1 MLSKC
6 RYCASRTLYSLSLDG
21 HAPKFL
27 RKTTAKG
34 VPIWC
39 ICITM
44 IFPFLSFLAVGT
56 SSGQVIT
63 WLANLTQASQIIDYI
78 CMCII
83 YLYFFKALK
92 AQGWER
98 KDLPYVGWAQPYC
111 AYFGLITMS
120 LTVTFYGYT
129 TFLTGWWDVG
139 TFFSYYLMVGLC
151 PILFIGWKLL
161 KKTKMVKPGEA
172 GMSFSFPHAKTRC
185 CPTLKSFLLNLYSFL
200 KSFRESV
207 TLLTQYSRSRMG
219 ETYH

>member
-1 MLSKC
+1 MILINN

-27 RKTTAKG
+27 RKTTKKG

-39 ICITM
+39 FCITM
-44 IFPFLSFLAVGT
+44 IFPFLSFLAIGT

-83 YLYFFKALK
+83 YLSFFKALK
-92 AQGWER
+92 AQGWDR
-98 KDLPYVGWAQPYC
+98 RDLPYVGWAQPYC

-151 PILFIGWKLL
+151 PVLYIGWKLL
-161 KKTKMVKPGEA
+161 KKTKLVKPEEA
-172 GMSFSFPHAKTRC
+172 GMPHS
-185 CPTLKSFLLNLYSFL
+185 L
-200 KSFRESV
+200 SFRWGKILPELGTFLV
-207 TLLTQYSRSRMG
+207 LPFYSLRAITS
-219 ETYH
+219 